1 MANFFNLTPKAQI
14 IKAKAN
20 IHTHTHTHIH
30 TNGTTLNFL
39 KILPSKENNQ
49 VNKKAAY

>member
-20 IHTHTHTHIH
+20 IHTHTHTHGCFRI
-30 TNGTTLNFL
+30 
-39 KILPSKENNQ
+39 S
-49 VNKKAAY
+49 VNKKLGWGK

>member
-20 IHTHTHTHIH
+20 TQTHTHKWDYIKFFK
-30 TNGTTLNFL
+30 NSAQQR
-39 KILPSKENNQ
+39 K
-49 VNKKAAY
+49 

>member
-20 IHTHTHTHIH
+20 IHTHTHTHTHKWDYIKFFK
-30 TNGTTLNFL
+30 NSAQQR
-39 KILPSKENNQ
+39 K
-49 VNKKAAY
+49 